1 MEIAPPRSRI
11 ETLIEWIDRSPSWR
25 SDSERRDLTLG
36 ITESADQAW
45 RRCGRKRSLVFG
57 GRARVFLDWRER
69 QGSPRREDRWN
80 ESQRSRLKR
89 ETPDGACAP
98 DAAAMVRLAL
108 VRLLVMRPMMCVVL
122 RRSHFCKRGVVDRT
136 RIRERGRLGHECEC
150 HRERGGEQSESYAGE
165 HAEDNIIG
173 MTSTGKR

>member
-1 MEIAPPRSRI
+1 M
-11 ETLIEWIDRSPSWR
+11 
-25 SDSERRDLTLG
+25 
-36 ITESADQAW
+36 
-45 RRCGRKRSLVFG
+45 
-57 GRARVFLDWRER
+57 FLDWRER

-89 ETPDGACAP
+89 ESADGARAP
-98 DAAAMVRLAL
+98 DAAAMVRLGL
-108 VRLLVMRPMMCVVL
+108 VRLPVVRPVMCVVL
-122 RRSHFCKRGVVDRT
+122 RRNHFCKRGVVDRT
-136 RIRERGRLGHECEC
+136 WIRERGRLGHECEY